1 MMYILDQRLH
11 AQNVLKDKTSK
22 VVNDIVSTMF
32 SKHFIDEM
40 FRPQLM
46 YSKRTMRSVFDRL
59 AHSSLLRL
67 NAASMDKLY
76 DLMIM
81 VVKQQVL
88 MCLRPKD
95 ILFITLNHLDAIM
108 ELVKDNP
115 STLQQVNYV
124 YRLFIKVYADLSDGE
139 FQLLRQT
146 MLTFFQDCHIRVT
159 VFLKEKV
166 QNNDGLFVLPR
177 SGVVG
182 WNIEIP
188 VVIKLFDENSELIKT
203 TSSNPGGRYIPS
215 SKEGSIEPKGDRCT
229 QLGRNIYVD
238 KCIETSGGKGRIVG
252 NTDLGEPS
260 SSDADAIAQLQLLS
274 CLIGMAS
281 TSQKP
286 EMQLNLFGSGL
297 LDEDEDNYED
307 QPTPEME
314 KDKSME
320 IKIDASKKQSCA
332 ELDRIMGEMSLE
344 TSVPSS
350 DGDDLLELMDSA
362 L

>member
-1 MMYILDQRLH
+1 M
-11 AQNVLKDKTSK
+11 
-22 VVNDIVSTMF
+22 
-32 SKHFIDEM
+32 
-40 FRPQLM
+40 
-46 YSKRTMRSVFDRL
+46 
-59 AHSSLLRL
+59 
-67 NAASMDKLY
+67 
-76 DLMIM
+76 
-81 VVKQQVL
+81 
-88 MCLRPKD
+88 
-95 ILFITLNHLDAIM
+95 
-108 ELVKDNP
+108 
-115 STLQQVNYV
+115 
-124 YRLFIKVYADLSDGE
+124 
-139 FQLLRQT
+139 
-146 MLTFFQDCHIRVT
+146 
-159 VFLKEKV
+159 
-166 QNNDGLFVLPR
+166 PR